1 VPEVLGEA
9 GMATKTNEQVLEG
22 AEGVLDRPPGGG
34 WRGLLARIRR
44 AGLWPYLA
52 ALGPGII
59 AASAGNDAGGIATYA
74 TVGAEYGYS
83 LLWVMIVVTLLF
95 ILIQEMCARMG
106 AVTGKG
112 LSDLIRERFGLRW
125 SAFATV
131 ILFIANTGVTI
142 TEFVGIGAAAELFG
156 IPRWLAVPPMAVLVW
171 WLVTKGSYAR
181 VEKLFTLLTLAF
193 FSYFVTVFLIN
204 PPWGEIGRAMVT
216 PDLGRVGDSG
226 YLATLVALIGTTIT
240 PYIQLYTQ
248 SSVVEKGVTPADYK
262 YERVDVIGGV
272 LFSNLVSVFIIIAT
286 AATLFARHQHV
297 ASAADAAQA
306 LEPVA
311 GPLAGQLFGAGLFG
325 ASMLAAAVL
334 PLATAYAVTEAIGF
348 ERGVSFNFR
357 EAPFFVGLFTF
368 LIALGAAVAMIPNI
382 SVVALL
388 LFVQTLNGVL
398 LPIELI
404 FIMILVN
411 DKTIMGKY
419 TNNLVLNVLAWAGVV
434 VIILAVGAM
443 LVTTFF
449 GG

>member
-1 VPEVLGEA
+1 
-9 GMATKTNEQVLEG
+9 MAAETTEQPGEG
-22 AEGVLDRPPGGG
+22 AAGGLERPARAG
-34 WRGLLARIRR
+34 WRGLGARIRR

-74 TVGAEYGYS
+74 TVGADYGYS
-83 LLWVMIVVTLLF
+83 LLWVMLVVTFLF

-112 LSDLIRERFGLRW
+112 LSDLIREQFGLRW
-125 SAFATV
+125 SAFATL

-156 IPRWLAVPPMAVLVW
+156 IPRWLAVPPMAVLIW
-171 WLVTKGSYAR
+171 WLVTHGSYAR

-216 PDLGRVGDSG
+216 PDLGRVADSG

-248 SSVVEKGVTPADYK
+248 SSVVEKGVTPSNYK

-286 AATLFARHQHV
+286 AATLFVHQQHV
-297 ASAADAAQA
+297 ASAADAARA

-311 GPLAGQLFGAGLFG
+311 GPLAEQLFGAGLFG

-348 ERGVSFNFR
+348 ERGVAFSFR
-357 EAPFFVGLFTF
+357 EAPFFMGLFTF
-368 LIALGAAVAMIPNI
+368 LIALGAVVAMIPNI

-398 LPIELI
+398 LPIELV
-404 FIMILVN
+404 FIMLLVN
-411 DKTIMGKY
+411 NKGIMGKY
-419 TNNLVLNVLAWAGVV
+419 TNPPLLNLLAWAGVV
-434 VIILAVGAM
+434 VITLAVAA
-443 LVTTFF
+443 LLLTTFL

>member
-1 VPEVLGEA
+1 
-9 GMATKTNEQVLEG
+9 MAAETKEQVLDGGEG
-22 AEGVLDRPPGGG
+22 MLERPPGEG
-34 WRGLLARIRR
+34 WRGLGARIRR
-44 AGLWPYLA
+44 AGLGPYLA

-74 TVGAEYGYS
+74 TVGADYGYS
-83 LLWVMIVVTLLF
+83 LLWVMLVVTFLF

-112 LSDLIRERFGLRW
+112 LSDLIREQFGLRW
-125 SAFATV
+125 SAFATL

-156 IPRWLAVPPMAVLVW
+156 IPRWLAVPPMAVLIW
-171 WLVTKGSYAR
+171 WLVTHGSYAR

-204 PPWGEIGRAMVT
+204 PPWGEIGLAVVT
-216 PDLGRVGDSG
+216 PDLGRVTDSG

-248 SSVVEKGVTPADYK
+248 SSVVEKGVTPSNYK

-286 AATLFARHQHV
+286 AATLFVHQQHV
-297 ASAADAAQA
+297 ASAADAARA

-311 GPLAGQLFGAGLFG
+311 GPLAEQLFGAGLFG

-348 ERGVSFNFR
+348 ERGVAFSFR
-357 EAPFFVGLFTF
+357 EAPFFMGLFTF
-368 LIALGAAVAMIPNI
+368 LIALGAVVAMIPNI

-398 LPIELI
+398 LPIELV
-404 FIMILVN
+404 FIMLLVN
-411 DKTIMGKY
+411 NKGIMGKY
-419 TNNLVLNVLAWAGVV
+419 TNPPLLNLLAWAGVV
-434 VIILAVGAM
+434 VITLAVAA
-443 LVTTFF
+443 LLLTTFL

>member
-1 VPEVLGEA
+1 MAAETTEQPVEGTA
-9 GMATKTNEQVLEG
+9 GGLERPAG
-22 AEGVLDRPPGGG
+22 AG
-34 WRGLLARIRR
+34 WRGALARIRR

-83 LLWVMIVVTLLF
+83 LLWVMLVVTFLF
-95 ILIQEMCARMG
+95 ILVQEMCARMG

-112 LSDLIRERFGLRW
+112 LSDLIREQFGLRW
-125 SAFATV
+125 SAFATL
-131 ILFIANTGVTI
+131 ILFVANAGVTI

-156 IPRWLAVPPMAVLVW
+156 IPRWLAVPPLALLLW
-171 WLVTKGSYAR
+171 WLITHGSYAR
-181 VEKLFTLLTLAF
+181 IEKLFIVLTLSF
-193 FSYFVTVFLIN
+193 FSYFVTVFIIN
-204 PPWGEIGRAMVT
+204 PPWLEIGRAFVT
-216 PDLGRVGDSG
+216 PDLSRAAEPG

-248 SSVVEKGVTPADYK
+248 SSVAEKGVTPADYK
-262 YERVDVIGGV
+262 YARVDVISGGI
-272 LFSNLVSVFIIIAT
+272 FSNVVSVFIIIAT
-286 AATLFARHQHV
+286 AATLFVHHQHV
-297 ASAADAAQA
+297 GSAPDAALA

-348 ERGVSFNFR
+348 ERGVAFRFR
-357 EAPFFVGLFTF
+357 EAPVFMGLFTF
-368 LIALGAAVAMIPNI
+368 LIVLGTAVAMIPNI

-404 FIMILVN
+404 FIMLLVN
-411 DKTIMGKY
+411 NKAIMGKY
-419 TNNLVLNVLAWAGVV
+419 TNPRWLNILAWAGVA
-434 VIILAVGAM
+434 VITLAVAAM
-443 LVTTFF
+443 LLTTFL

>member
-1 VPEVLGEA
+1 MQAETTERAEPA
-9 GMATKTNEQVLEG
+9 APPLE
-22 AEGVLDRPPGGG
+22 RPPGTGR
-34 WRGLLARIRR
+34 RGLRAQLRR
-44 AGLWPYLA
+44 LPFWPYLA
-52 ALGPGII
+52 AMGPGII
-59 AASAGNDAGGIATYA
+59 AAAAGNDAGGIATYS

-83 LLWVMIVVTLLF
+83 LLWIMVIVAILLA
-95 ILIQEMCARMG
+95 LIQEMCARMG

-125 SAFATV
+125 SAFATL
-131 ILFIANTGVTI
+131 ILFVANTGTTI

-156 IPRWLAVPPMAVLVW
+156 IPRWLAVPPMALLIW

-181 VEKLFTLLTLAF
+181 VEKLFILLAM
-193 FSYFVTVFLIN
+193 VFLSYVATVIIIN
-204 PPWGEIGRAMVT
+204 PPWAAIGQALVT
-216 PDLGRVGDSG
+216 PDFSRLTAAG
-226 YLATLVALIGTTIT
+226 YLPNLVALIGTTIT
-240 PYIQLYTQ
+240 PYMQLYVQ

-262 YERVDVIGGV
+262 YERAEVLGGTT
-272 LFSNLVSVFIIIAT
+272 FSSVVSICIIIAT
-286 AATLFARHQHV
+286 AATLFVAHQHV

-306 LEPVA
+306 LAPVA
-311 GPLAGQLFGAGLFG
+311 GPLAEELFGVGLFG

-348 ERGVSFNFR
+348 ERGVSFSFR
-357 EAPFFVGLFTF
+357 DAPFFMGLFTF
-368 LIALGAAVAMIPNI
+368 LIILGTAVAMIPNI

-411 DKTIMGKY
+411 DKTIMGRY
-419 TNNLVLNVLAWAGVV
+419 TNPPLLNILAWLGVA
-434 VIILAVGAM
+434 VIILAVGGM
-443 LVTTFF
+443 FVTLVLGV